1 MLHKVGWFDW
11 YLIFHCSVHLWSWRL
26 APLCVYSH
34 VSALLVK
41 HLICC
46 HRFHTRQNNGYKK
59 RARDKLY
66 FSIPAQLKASFRL
79 LINRNFPVKPFKDSS
94 LSLPQLT
101 MSMCP
106 CWDALRVWVRQQ
118 VLVRHTHPQY
128 YCICVCDLSFG
139 VVYVF
144 KNPAS
149 LWGWKHTC
157 LFSSSST
164 KNQS

>member
-1 MLHKVGWFDW
+1 MIW
-11 YLIFHCSVHLWSWRL
+11 LISDLPLLGISMILCADLLLFVFTVTFPLSLLNTWSVVHT
-26 APLCVYSH
+26 
-34 VSALLVK
+34 
-41 HLICC
+41 
-46 HRFHTRQNNGYKK
+46 FHTRQNNGYKK

-66 FSIPAQLKASFRL
+66 FSIPARLKASFRL

-101 MSMCP
+101 MSICP
-106 CWDALRVWVRQQ
+106 CRDALRVGVRQQ
-118 VLVRHTHPQY
+118 ALVRHTHPQD
-128 YCICVCDLSFG
+128 YCICVCDLSFV

-149 LWGWKHTC
+149 LWGWKQTC